1 MSYISCTS
9 LMKNAIKCHQ
19 KMGGAKIGESLTMG
33 DGVISQDILYHYK
46 AMGWQVNSMY
56 WSMNQRKCYSEIG
69 NLSWKTTWLAILLH
83 TWKISLY
90 FTTETIVQ
98 YIFILNV
105 ELCILHPDP
114 GLRNSIVCFGC
125 VTKVP
130 YHCYMACRH
139 EKGKHWAQCRAE
151 MAVSCVKCDLISC
164 MLF

>member
-1 MSYISCTS
+1 
-9 LMKNAIKCHQ
+9 MKNAIKCHQ

-125 VTKVP
+125 VTTYQGPVP
-130 YHCYMACRH
+130 LLYGLQAW
-139 EKGKHWAQCRAE
+139 KGKTLGAMPCRNGCFLCK
-151 MAVSCVKCDLISC
+151 MRLNITYIVLKVK
-164 MLF
+164 